1 MRLSEQR
8 AHKIIISEGWKI
20 PLNKKKN
27 HCYLLKVNTSTLVRD
42 KIQ

>member
-20 PLNKKKN
+20 LLNKKKFTVI
-27 HCYLLKVNTSTLVRD
+27 Y
-42 KIQ
+42 

>member
-20 PLNKKKN
+20 PLNKKKITVI
-27 HCYLLKVNTSTLVRD
+27 Y
-42 KIQ
+42 